1 MYSYLPNLTFL
12 LSFSTLMT
20 QSRPPRGMT
29 IVDLSIINQCVFVAR
44 ICLRPFLELNT
55 FALMYAY
62 LYMDLQEFIDSFY
75 GFKNFFANGCAKYLN
90 F

>member
-1 MYSYLPNLTFL
+1 
-12 LSFSTLMT
+12 
-20 QSRPPRGMT
+20 MT

-62 LYMDLQEFIDSFY
+62 LNMDSQEFIDSFY
-75 GFKNFFANGCAKYLN
+75 GFKNFLQMDVPSI
-90 F
+90 